1 MKKWITDMLSKS
13 TNVSSKRVNGTIG
26 FICSIIFIAIW
37 ARTEIPTLLYVS
49 ALLLGLETVSGV
61 FKK

>member
-1 MKKWITDMLSKS
+1 MLSKS